1 MITVLEF
8 TRSSSLRKKS
18 TTVGSLFSPIRIP
31 FLSKIALL
39 TNGKVEAI
47 IDEVFDAYNA
57 YVDELIENLKNK
69 S

>member
-18 TTVGSLFSPIRIP
+18 TKVGSLFSPIRIP

-39 TNGKVEAI
+39 TKGKVEAI
-47 IDEVFDAYNA
+47 IDELRPLEIFVLLNVFILL
-57 YVDELIENLKNK
+57 EK
-69 S
+69 